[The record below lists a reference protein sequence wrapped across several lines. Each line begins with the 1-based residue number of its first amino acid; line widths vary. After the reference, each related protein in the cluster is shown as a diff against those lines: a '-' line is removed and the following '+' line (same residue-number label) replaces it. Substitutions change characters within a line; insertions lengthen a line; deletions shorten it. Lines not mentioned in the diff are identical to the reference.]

1 MDMTSPEDEA
11 PAPAT
16 YTLAGAG
23 RSELGMGI
31 GRIIGLIF
39 AGLLALISVG
49 IIFTGALLAWV
60 HESRG
65 ADGFLSSG
73 TEQLSTPTAAL
84 TSARGDIN
92 VGGIGW
98 FADHLGTIRITAT
111 STSGKPVFI
120 GVARRTEVDSWLGAT
135 GIDQI
140 DDLQFEPFQAT
151 IKRTPGTVAAL
162 RAPGKQTFW
171 TAKSAGTATQTLN
184 WKVTSGD
191 WAVVVANAD
200 GSPEVA
206 VEARFGAKL
215 SWLGPLS
222 LGIIIAGV
230 VLFLMSVVITI
241 LLLRDRGRREF
252 VAQPPSVG

>member
-1 MDMTSPEDEA
+1 MTSPEDEA

-49 IIFTGALLAWV
+49 IIFTGAVLAWV

-65 ADGFLSSG
+65 ADGFLSTS

-84 TSARGDIN
+84 TSAKVDIN

-120 GVARRTEVDSWLGAT
+120 GIARRSRGRFVARRHGHRSDRRPAVRTVSGDHQAHARDRRGA
-135 GIDQI
+135 
-140 DDLQFEPFQAT
+140 A
-151 IKRTPGTVAAL
+151 
-162 RAPGKQTFW
+162 
-171 TAKSAGTATQTLN
+171 SAG
-184 WKVTSGD
+184 K
-191 WAVVVANAD
+191 AD
-200 GSPEVA
+200 VLDRHECGNGYADPEL
-206 VEARFGAKL
+206 EGHQRRL
-215 SWLGPLS
+215 
-222 LGIIIAGV
+222 
-230 VLFLMSVVITI
+230 
-241 LLLRDRGRREF
+241 GRRRGQRRR
-252 VAQPPSVG
+252 QPGVWLSKPVSGRSSPGSGR